1 MIRTKRR
8 KHTSGLDNRK
18 VFDFF
23 EGIKEKGVYD
33 AILERN
39 RIILMPC
46 EAVKC
51 SVIKQEVWHGK
62 DNK

>member
-1 MIRTKRR
+1 MILNLTLR
-8 KHTSGLDNRK
+8 KK
-18 VFDFF
+18 WFDLIDK
-23 EGIKEKGVYD
+23 GIKEKGVYD

-51 SVIKQEVWHGK
+51 SVIKQEV
-62 DNK
+62 